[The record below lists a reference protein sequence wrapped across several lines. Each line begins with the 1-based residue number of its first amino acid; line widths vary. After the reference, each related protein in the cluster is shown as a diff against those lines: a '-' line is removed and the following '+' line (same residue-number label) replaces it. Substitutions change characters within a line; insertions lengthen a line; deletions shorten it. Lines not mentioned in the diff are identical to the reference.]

1 MTTRALVLSGG
12 GPVGIAW
19 ESGVTIGLAERGVHL
34 VEADLIVGTSAGSA
48 VGAQIALGRDLND
61 QVERFRA
68 IDPSQAAERSLI
80 GRAATPERMAQ
91 LVEMM
96 TEVMTGDTDSDEA
109 RARIGRFALEA
120 ETFPEDDF
128 VQVFG
133 YLAGEEWPRRFAC
146 TAVDAESGALI
157 VWDGGNRCALE
168 RAVASSCAVPGL
180 APPITIDG
188 RRYVDGGMRSPT
200 NADLAEGND
209 RVLLLSLIPPTSPDA
224 DDPRAAR
231 FGQRLADELATIAD
245 SGGAV
250 EIVTPDEE
258 AQAVMGVNLMDPSV
272 NLPAAE
278 TGIRQGRAI
287 AESLAR
293 FWA

>member
-1 MTTRALVLSGG
+1 VR
-12 GPVGIAW
+12 
-19 ESGVTIGLAERGVHL
+19 LA
-34 VEADLIVGTSAGSA
+34 EADLIVGTSAGSA
-48 VGAQIALGRDLND
+48 VGAQIALGRDLNE
-61 QVERFRA
+61 QVERFRT
-68 IDPSQAAERSLI
+68 IEPSQAAERSLI

-91 LVEMM
+91 LIEMM

-109 RARIGRFALEA
+109 RARIGKFALEA

-128 VQVFG
+128 VAVFG

-146 TAVDAESGALI
+146 TAVDAETGAFV

-200 NADLAEGND
+200 NADLAEEND
-209 RVLLLSLIPPTSPDA
+209 RVLLLSLIPPTSPDV

-231 FGQRLADELATIAD
+231 FGQRLADELATITD
-245 SGGAV
+245 GGGAV

-258 AQAVMGVNLMDPSV
+258 AQAVMGVNLMDPTV

-287 AESLAR
+287 AGSLAG
-293 FWA
+293 FWVA

>member
-1 MTTRALVLSGG
+1 MTRALVLSGG
-12 GPVGIAW
+12 GAVGIAR
-19 ESGVTIGLAERGVHL
+19 ESGITIGLAERGVHL

-48 VGAQIALGRDLND
+48 VGAQIALGRDLIE
-61 QVERFRA
+61 QVERYRA
-68 IDPSQAAERSLI
+68 IDPAQAAERSVLAR
-80 GRAATPERMAQ
+80 GAAPERMAQ
-91 LVEMM
+91 LIEMM
-96 TEVMTGDTDSDEA
+96 TEVMTGDADSDEA
-109 RARIGRFALEA
+109 RARIGKFALEA
-120 ETFPEDDF
+120 ETVPEEDF
-128 VQVFG
+128 VAAFG

-146 TAVDAESGALI
+146 TAVDAQTGALI
-157 VWDGGNRCALE
+157 VWDGGNRAPLE

-209 RVLLLSLIPPTSPDA
+209 RVLLLSLIPPASPDA

-231 FGQRLADELATIAD
+231 FGRRLADELATIAD
-245 SGGAV
+245 EGGVV

-258 AQAVMGVNLMDPSV
+258 AQAVMGVNLMDPTV

-278 TGIRQGRAI
+278 AGIRQGRAI
-287 AESLAR
+287 ADSLAG
-293 FWA
+293 FWV